1 MLLDLFTYFAKF
13 PASAGVTRGIAT
25 KGESSMEEYAT
36 VLSMLGN
43 MQEKEKEL
51 VPEIENYVYG
61 QSFDELKQRID
72 KLTGSFLFVD
82 YGEVDM
88 QSDGRRSFECTQRIA
103 VTVAMKLPNTSDML
117 ERIIANDRTL
127 QMLSKIHARIMADA
141 ERGGT
146 LLDGPRQRG
155 QLRDHSFCLCRAA
168 ELWVDADALSHR
180 SGYPGHPPHEPEDD
194 ERIVL
199 CQLQEKAYLCNVLQQ
214 KDLRY
219 ETVKT

>member
-13 PASAGVTRGIAT
+13 PASAGITRGIAT

-36 VLSMLGN
+36 VLGELSN
-43 MQEKEKEL
+43 MQEKEL

-72 KLTGSFLFVD
+72 KLTDSFLFVD

-141 ERGGT
+141 EREE
-146 LLDGPRQRG
+146 LYWMN
-155 QLRDHSFCLCRAA
+155 RDSVANCEIIPFVSA
-168 ELWVDADALSHR
+168 ELQSYGWTLMLSATGADILDTHR
-180 SGYPGHPPHEPEDD
+180 IARKMMKG
-194 ERIVL
+194 
-199 CQLQEKAYLCNVLQQ
+199 
-214 KDLRY
+214 
-219 ETVKT
+219 

>member
-13 PASAGVTRGIAT
+13 PASAGVTKGIAT
-25 KGESSMEEYAT
+25 KGKSRMEEYAT

-43 MQEKEKEL
+43 MQEKEL

-61 QSFDELKQRID
+61 QSFDELKLRID

-127 QMLSKIHARIMADA
+127 QMLSKIHACIMADA
-141 ERGGT
+141 EREE
-146 LLDGPRQRG
+146 LYWMDRESVANCEIIPFV
-155 QLRDHSFCLCRAA
+155 SA
-168 ELWVDADALSHR
+168 ELQSYGWTLMLSATGADILDTHR
-180 SGYPGHPPHEPEDD
+180 TARRMMKG
-194 ERIVL
+194 
-199 CQLQEKAYLCNVLQQ
+199 
-214 KDLRY
+214 
-219 ETVKT
+219 

>member
-13 PASAGVTRGIAT
+13 PASAGITRGIAT

-36 VLSMLGN
+36 VLGELSN
-43 MQEKEKEL
+43 MQEKEL

-141 ERGGT
+141 EREE
-146 LLDGPRQRG
+146 LYWMN
-155 QLRDHSFCLCRAA
+155 RDSVANCEIIPFVSA
-168 ELWVDADALSHR
+168 ELQSYGWTLMLSGTGADILDTHR
-180 SGYPGHPPHEPEDD
+180 IARKMMKG
-194 ERIVL
+194 
-199 CQLQEKAYLCNVLQQ
+199 
-214 KDLRY
+214 
-219 ETVKT
+219 

>member
-13 PASAGVTRGIAT
+13 PASAGITRGIAT

-36 VLSMLGN
+36 VLGELSN
-43 MQEKEKEL
+43 MQEKEL

-141 ERGGT
+141 EREE
-146 LLDGPRQRG
+146 LYWMN
-155 QLRDHSFCLCRAA
+155 RDSVANSEIIPFVSA
-168 ELWVDADALSHR
+168 ELQSYGWTLMLSGTGADILDTHR
-180 SGYPGHPPHEPEDD
+180 IARKMMKG
-194 ERIVL
+194 
-199 CQLQEKAYLCNVLQQ
+199 
-214 KDLRY
+214 
-219 ETVKT
+219 

>member
-13 PASAGVTRGIAT
+13 PASEGITRGIAT

-36 VLSMLGN
+36 VLGELSN
-43 MQEKEKEL
+43 MQEKEL

-141 ERGGT
+141 EREE
-146 LLDGPRQRG
+146 LYWMN
-155 QLRDHSFCLCRAA
+155 RDSVANCEIIPFVSA
-168 ELWVDADALSHR
+168 ELQSYGWTLMLSATGADILDTHR
-180 SGYPGHPPHEPEDD
+180 IARRMMKG
-194 ERIVL
+194 
-199 CQLQEKAYLCNVLQQ
+199 
-214 KDLRY
+214 
-219 ETVKT
+219 

>member
-13 PASAGVTRGIAT
+13 PQNSGVIKGIAT

-36 VLSMLGN
+36 TLDILGK
-43 MQEKEKEL
+43 MEEKEL
-51 VPEIENYVYG
+51 VPEIQNYVYG

-82 YGEVDM
+82 YGEVEI
-88 QSDGRRSFECTQRIA
+88 QSDGHRSFECTQRIA

-141 ERGGT
+141 EREE
-146 LLDGPRQRG
+146 LYWMD
-155 QLRDHSFCLCRAA
+155 RDSVANCEIIPFVSA
-168 ELWVDADALSHR
+168 ELQSYGWTLMLSATGADILDTHR
-180 SGYPGHPPHEPEDD
+180 MSRKMMKG
-194 ERIVL
+194 
-199 CQLQEKAYLCNVLQQ
+199 
-214 KDLRY
+214 
-219 ETVKT
+219 

>member
-103 VTVAMKLPNTSDML
+103 VTVAQKLSSNADML
-117 ERIIANDRTL
+117 ERVIVNDRTL
-127 QMLSKIHARIMADA
+127 QMLSKVHARIMADV
-141 ERGGT
+141 ETEGLYWMDRESIT
-146 LLDGPRQRG
+146 NCEIIPFV
-155 QLRDHSFCLCRAA
+155 SA
-168 ELWVDADALSHR
+168 ELQSYGWTLMLSAKGADILDTHHLARKMAH
-180 SGYPGHPPHEPEDD
+180 
-194 ERIVL
+194 
-199 CQLQEKAYLCNVLQQ
+199 QQ
-214 KDLRY
+214 SFAPS
-219 ETVKT
+219 E

>member
-141 ERGGT
+141 EREE
-146 LLDGPRQRG
+146 LYWMD
-155 QLRDHSFCLCRAA
+155 RDSVANCEIIPFVSA
-168 ELWVDADALSHR
+168 ELQTLMLSATGADILDTHR
-180 SGYPGHPPHEPEDD
+180 MSRKMMKG
-194 ERIVL
+194 
-199 CQLQEKAYLCNVLQQ
+199 
-214 KDLRY
+214 
-219 ETVKT
+219 

>member
-13 PASAGVTRGIAT
+13 PASAGVTKGIAT

-36 VLSMLGN
+36 VLGELSN
-43 MQEKEKEL
+43 MQDKEL

-141 ERGGT
+141 EREE
-146 LLDGPRQRG
+146 LYWMD
-155 QLRDHSFCLCRAA
+155 RDSVANCEIIPFVSA
-168 ELWVDADALSHR
+168 ELQSYGWTLMLSATGADILDTHR
-180 SGYPGHPPHEPEDD
+180 MSRKMMKG
-194 ERIVL
+194 
-199 CQLQEKAYLCNVLQQ
+199 
-214 KDLRY
+214 
-219 ETVKT
+219 

>member
-1 MLLDLFTYFAKF
+1 MLLYLFTYFAKF
-13 PASAGVTRGIAT
+13 PASAGVTKGIAT
-25 KGESSMEEYAT
+25 KGESRSMEEYAT

-43 MQEKEKEL
+43 MQEKEL

-141 ERGGT
+141 EREE
-146 LLDGPRQRG
+146 LYWMD
-155 QLRDHSFCLCRAA
+155 RDSVANCEIIPFVSA
-168 ELWVDADALSHR
+168 ELQSYGWTLMLSATGADILDTHCISR
-180 SGYPGHPPHEPEDD
+180 KMMKG
-194 ERIVL
+194 
-199 CQLQEKAYLCNVLQQ
+199 
-214 KDLRY
+214 
-219 ETVKT
+219 

>member
-13 PASAGVTRGIAT
+13 PASAGVTKGIAT
-25 KGESSMEEYAT
+25 KGESYMEEYAT

-43 MQEKEKEL
+43 MQEKEL

-61 QSFDELKQRID
+61 QSFDELKLRID
-72 KLTGSFLFVD
+72 KLTGTFLFVD

-141 ERGGT
+141 EREE
-146 LLDGPRQRG
+146 LYWMD
-155 QLRDHSFCLCRAA
+155 RDSVANCEIIPFVSA
-168 ELWVDADALSHR
+168 ELQSYGWTLMLSATGADILDTHR
-180 SGYPGHPPHEPEDD
+180 MSRKMMKG
-194 ERIVL
+194 
-199 CQLQEKAYLCNVLQQ
+199 
-214 KDLRY
+214 
-219 ETVKT
+219 

>member
-1 MLLDLFTYFAKF
+1 
-13 PASAGVTRGIAT
+13 
-25 KGESSMEEYAT
+25 MEEYAT

-141 ERGGT
+141 EREE
-146 LLDGPRQRG
+146 LYWMD
-155 QLRDHSFCLCRAA
+155 RDSVANCEIIPFVSA
-168 ELWVDADALSHR
+168 ELQSYGWTLMLSATGADILDTHR
-180 SGYPGHPPHEPEDD
+180 MSRKMMKG
-194 ERIVL
+194 
-199 CQLQEKAYLCNVLQQ
+199 
-214 KDLRY
+214 
-219 ETVKT
+219 

>member
-13 PASAGVTRGIAT
+13 PASEGITKGIAT

-36 VLSMLGN
+36 VLGELSDMHD
-43 MQEKEKEL
+43 KEL

-141 ERGGT
+141 EREE
-146 LLDGPRQRG
+146 LYWMN
-155 QLRDHSFCLCRAA
+155 RDSVANCEIIPFVSA
-168 ELWVDADALSHR
+168 ELQSYGWTLMLSATGADILDTHR
-180 SGYPGHPPHEPEDD
+180 IARKMMKG
-194 ERIVL
+194 
-199 CQLQEKAYLCNVLQQ
+199 
-214 KDLRY
+214 
-219 ETVKT
+219 

>member
-13 PASAGVTRGIAT
+13 PASEGITKGIAT

-36 VLSMLGN
+36 VLGELSN
-43 MQEKEKEL
+43 MQEKEL

-141 ERGGT
+141 EREE
-146 LLDGPRQRG
+146 LYWMN
-155 QLRDHSFCLCRAA
+155 RDSVANCEIIPFVSA
-168 ELWVDADALSHR
+168 ELQSYGWTLMLSATGADILDTHR
-180 SGYPGHPPHEPEDD
+180 IARRMMKG
-194 ERIVL
+194 
-199 CQLQEKAYLCNVLQQ
+199 
-214 KDLRY
+214 
-219 ETVKT
+219 

>member
-13 PASAGVTRGIAT
+13 PASAGITRGIAT

-36 VLSMLGN
+36 VLGELSN
-43 MQEKEKEL
+43 MQEKEL

-141 ERGGT
+141 EREE
-146 LLDGPRQRG
+146 LYWMN
-155 QLRDHSFCLCRAA
+155 RDSVANCEIIPFVSA
-168 ELWVDADALSHR
+168 ELQSYGWTLMLSATGADILDTHR
-180 SGYPGHPPHEPEDD
+180 IARKMMKG
-194 ERIVL
+194 
-199 CQLQEKAYLCNVLQQ
+199 
-214 KDLRY
+214 
-219 ETVKT
+219 